1 MKSCVSP
8 MENDTPEYAP
18 EALGNNS
25 PLRLVADET
34 EPRNGDDIEVDHGH
48 DWPLLPDGD
57 YMATFI
63 KQEIVP
69 MRIFKGAPRLFA
81 HFEIIDNPRATP
93 TRIYGG
99 WPISSTSQ
107 GGKKRISVG
116 GRSKLY
122 IMLCRV
128 YGYRVRPD
136 RISFQELRGCV
147 LKIKTRTVKKNFQ
160 QQVLPECLR
169 YSVVDDI
176 ISIEA
181 GSV

>member
-8 MENDTPEYAP
+8 RENDTPEYAP

-34 EPRNGDDIEVDHGH
+34 EPRNGDDIEVDPAH
-48 DWPLLPDGD
+48 DWALLPDGD

-63 KQEIVP
+63 KQEIVSLR
-69 MRIFKGAPRLFA
+69 MFKGATRLFA

-93 TRIYGG
+93 SRIYGA

-107 GGKKRISVG
+107 GGKRRLSVG
-116 GRSKLY
+116 RRSNLY

-128 YGYRVRPD
+128 YGLRVRPD
-136 RISFQELRGCV
+136 RISFQALRGCV
-147 LKIKTRTVKKNFQ
+147 LKIKTRTVKKNIRQ
-160 QQVLPECLR
+160 REYPECLW

-176 ISIEA
+176 IGIEA